1 MRKNK
6 SWLFKNIIIL
16 TSSFIVLIILI
27 TMGIVY
33 YWSFYH
39 FSNIFEDRIIDEYT
53 IEDNEELGVK
63 NEWILGVTTDS
74 IDVLE
79 AIHGKKV
86 ANNIVDNAMSQ
97 KEITKLYKEKVG
109 NKHLIYMIDL
119 DTENGEFIYKY
130 SVIKDIYAEVF
141 PQIAF
146 SFLIFAILLFF
157 ISYMYTKFLSNQLY
171 TNIDKLVIYTEEF
184 SKDIST
190 NPINLDTGDKRLQ
203 ELGHAFNE
211 MNKSLNE
218 KEDLQQSTLEYISHE
233 MKTPIMII
241 ESYANSA
248 KDGIFPKDD
257 LDSSLDTIINQ
268 ADRMKNKVNT
278 LMTVARV
285 NSSPIKDN
293 DYKNLNVLTSIN
305 NMLTD
310 LMRLL
315 KDKTLKLYIDEDIYL
330 YGDIDKIQ
338 ILLENL
344 IENQIKY
351 SDSFMSIRGF
361 INENKTNLLFY
372 NDGAMIDDDIKDEIF
387 KSFIKGPN
395 GINGL
400 GLSICNTIANQH
412 KGELS
417 LISTKRGTLFKLE
430 FPIEIDPKSN

>member
-1 MRKNK
+1 MKKKK
-6 SWLFKNIIIL
+6 SWLFKNITIL

-33 YWSFYH
+33 YWSFHH
-39 FSNIFEDRIIDEYT
+39 FSNVFEDRIIDEYT

-79 AIHGKKV
+79 AIHGKNV
-86 ANNIVDNAMSQ
+86 ASNIVDNAISQ

-130 SVIKDIYAEVF
+130 SVVKDIYAEVF

-157 ISYMYTKFLSNQLY
+157 ISYIYTKSLSNQLY

-190 NPINLDTGDKRLQ
+190 NPINLETGDKRLQ
-203 ELGHAFNE
+203 ELGYAFNQ
-211 MNKSLNE
+211 MNKTLNE
-218 KEDLQQSTLEYISHE
+218 KEGLQQSTLEYISHE

-285 NSSPIKDN
+285 NSSSIKEV
-293 DYKNLNVLTSIN
+293 DYKRLNLLNSIN
-305 NMLTD
+305 NIVGN
-310 LMRLL
+310 LMHLL
-315 KDKTLKLYIDEDIYL
+315 KDKNLKLYIDKDLYL

-344 IENQIKY
+344 VENQLKY
-351 SDSFMSIRGF
+351 SDNFISIRGF
-361 INENKTNLLFY
+361 INGNKTSLLFY
-372 NDGAMIDDDIKDEIF
+372 NDGAMIDDNIKDEIF
-387 KSFIKGPN
+387 KSFIKGVN
-395 GINGL
+395 GTNGL
-400 GLSICNTIANQH
+400 GLSICKTIVNQH
-412 KGELS
+412 KGELT
-417 LISTKRGTLFKLE
+417 LVPTVRGTLFKIDL
-430 FPIEIDPKSN
+430 PI